1 MYIKFKVNHTAGI
14 SAGTV
19 ADYDNATGLRLIA
32 DGIAEESNRTEYL
45 DYLAISREI
54 AKTSDKS
61 NAKTRIISLR
71 VENGNITRFEEKKN
85 SDADAD
91 HVISEIEAV
100 KSEYFAK
107 GYRQGSS
114 EGNANASYS
123 EGLGNGY
130 EQGHAEGYKLG
141 YDACMAEMANN
152 IITDPEVTSSTSEGE
167 TEFIEPATEPAT
179 EPEDEPATEPED
191 ACSQTENEPVISVK
205 EQKAEPERPKRG
217 RPAKPE

>member
-91 HVISEIEAV
+91 HVISDEEIEAIRC
-100 KSEYFAK
+100 KAYEAGQAD
-107 GYRQGSS
+107 GYS
-114 EGNANASYS
+114 A
-123 EGLGNGY
+123 
-130 EQGHAEGYKLG
+130 GHAEGYKLG
-141 YDACMAEMANN
+141 YDACLSEMANN
-152 IITDPEVTSSTSEGE
+152 IITE
-167 TEFIEPATEPAT
+167 A
-179 EPEDEPATEPED
+179 EPE
-191 ACSQTENEPVISVK
+191 K
-205 EQKAEPERPKRG
+205 ETERPKRG